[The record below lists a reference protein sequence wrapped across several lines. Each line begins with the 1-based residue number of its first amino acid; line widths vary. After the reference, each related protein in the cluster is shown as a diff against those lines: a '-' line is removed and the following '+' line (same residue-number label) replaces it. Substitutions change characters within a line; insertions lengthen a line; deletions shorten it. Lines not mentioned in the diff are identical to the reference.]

1 MVVHG
6 KEASPRNLIR
16 NAQLDHLP
24 TETLTQRIMT
34 MAMKKKS
41 KKKKAANKS

>member
-6 KEASPRNLIR
+6 KETKSP
-16 NAQLDHLP
+16 ADK
-24 TETLTQRIMT
+24 QRSRKRITT

-41 KKKKAANKS
+41 KKKKAAKKS